1 MGDTSNWEFAA
12 VVASVVMGLAG
23 LLVFTLIGTLGSWL
37 TYARAARASSEAAKA
52 NVGMQDL
59 ARQMAMRDMTPPPP
73 PPPPDLSPAT
83 RQIDALRA
91 QLDVLMKQ
99 QARLQDTVQQMAEAT
114 PTLPQGWEETQA
126 TVRRLE
132 DNLAQIAATV
142 ANLAQRQT

>member
-1 MGDTSNWEFAA
+1 MGDTANWEFAA

-37 TYARAARASSEAAKA
+37 TYARAARASGEAAKA
-52 NVGMQDL
+52 NVAMQDL
-59 ARQMAMRDMTPPPP
+59 ARQMAMRDMTPP

-99 QARLQDTVQQMAEAT
+99 QARLQDTVQQMADAT
-114 PTLPQGWEETQA
+114 PTLPERWEETQA
-126 TVRRLE
+126 TVKRLE